1 MHGAHYL
8 LHLHTRTHKLVF
20 PRPLEISCCTD
31 KVWGSDRRHDFVVLP
46 GLILQ
51 PPLAPISSQKRRLQN
66 GAMKKE
72 CPPSF
77 LLCPIRISCSL
88 SCPLLHRSPPPH
100 QVGARPVLPHI
111 PSYQRSAR
119 LPPSRLGNVSI
130 FVIAVKALQVRK
142 GVLLPSGE
150 QQCCDGACINS
161 PQMDSQMTDHHLGVS
176 ATRLPRSVR
185 QARSAS
191 DRCSTNYAELAAA
204 AC

>member
-1 MHGAHYL
+1 MPPRRMMHGAHYL

-88 SCPLLHRSPPPH
+88 SCPLLHRSPFPSSGSTLRPAPYPLLSKIGPP
-100 QVGARPVLPHI
+100 
-111 PSYQRSAR
+111 PS
-119 LPPSRLGNVSI
+119 LPPGQCLDLCHRCQSAPS
-130 FVIAVKALQVRK
+130 QK
-142 GVLLPSGE
+142 GGSF
-150 QQCCDGACINS
+150 
-161 PQMDSQMTDHHLGVS
+161 TKWR
-176 ATRLPRSVR
+176 ATML
-185 QARSAS
+185 
-191 DRCSTNYAELAAA
+191 
-204 AC
+204 